1 MLHFNRED
9 GQMLAHIGEVMGDRV
24 AEGEYTDEDR
34 EVVNRIDGIGR
45 KMEGGGTG
53 ALVIT
58 GEDISHMDAALV
70 FAAVVQ
76 AELNHWIPNASQRL
90 IHRAGHALGVR
101 HPVMLSD
108 NKDCGSEPGWHAL
121 IADWVAG
128 IYVRRC
134 VTCCRL
140 YADGTPE

>member
-1 MLHFNRED
+1 MIFFAKDEGRML
-9 GQMLAHIGEVMGDRV
+9 LHIAEVMGDRMDDTY
-24 AEGEYTDEDR
+24 EPEDEVTLDKV
-34 EVVNRIDGIGR
+34 EAVGKAGS
-45 KMEGGGTG
+45 

-58 GEDISHMDAALV
+58 GAEQSHMDAAQM
-70 FAAVVQ
+70 FHVVVRS
-76 AELNHWIPNASQRL
+76 ELDHWVPDASQRL

-108 NKDCGSEPGWHAL
+108 NPDCGAEPGWHAL
-121 IADWVAG
+121 VADWIAG

-134 VTCCRL
+134 VTCCRI